1 MHPYLFI
8 IPAWPLFLFGGA
20 LLAGFAA
27 LLFTERKGFLIAAAV
42 AGAFAGLAVGAKQHA
57 LQAPYHAPSYGAM
70 VMLGFLFGVWM
81 AERRAKLIGITPEH
95 CLDMG
100 LTGILAG
107 LAGARLFHV
116 AENWEHYT
124 PFGERGWVAL
134 VDVVKLWQGGLVFYG
149 AFIAAIIAAIAYCRR
164 AKLDVVQFLD
174 LAGPSLIAGQAFGR
188 LGCFLNGCCYGKV
201 CSAPWAV
208 HFPYGSDAYRVQAEG
223 LEHLHSAVA
232 VPGLHPTQLYAILGA
247 VLTAGFLYAYW
258 PRRRFDGQVFGLML
272 VMAAVTRFFEEFL
285 RADNDAAFPSLS
297 ASLTIAQWIGGGIA
311 AVGLAWLWYFRGR
324 ARRPRPG
331 APDGEATSPSAA
343 RSRS

>member
-1 MHPYLFI
+1 MHPFLFT

-20 LLAGFAA
+20 LLAGFAV
-27 LLFTERKGFLIAAAV
+27 LFFTERKGFLIAAAV
-42 AGAFAGLAVGAKQHA
+42 AGAFAGLAFGAKQHA
-57 LQAPYHAPSYGAM
+57 LHTPYHAPSYGAM
-70 VMLGFLFGVWM
+70 VMLGFLAGVWM
-81 AERRAKLIGITPEH
+81 AERRAARIGITPEH

-116 AENWEHYT
+116 IENWERYT
-124 PFGERGWVAL
+124 PFGERGWVAIA
-134 VDVVKLWQGGLVFYG
+134 DVVKLWQGGLVFYG
-149 AFIAAIIAAIAYCRR
+149 AFIAAILAAIVYCRR
-164 AKLDVVQFLD
+164 AKIPVVRFLD
-174 LAGPSLIAGQAFGR
+174 LAAPSLIAGQAFGR

-201 CSAPWAV
+201 CGLPWAV

-223 LEHLHSAVA
+223 LDHLHDVLA
-232 VPGLHPTQLYAILGA
+232 VPGLHPTQLYAIVGA
-247 VLTAGFLYAYW
+247 ALTSAFLYAYW

-272 VMAAVTRFFEEFL
+272 LMAAVTRFFEEFM

-324 ARRPRPG
+324 ARTQAPG
-331 APDGEATSPSAA
+331 ASG
-343 RSRS
+343 